1 MAKIEKVYSREVLDS
16 RGNPTVETWMYSKN
30 LSARAIV
37 PSGASTGIHEALEL
51 RDNDKRRYFGR
62 GVKKAVGNAML
73 LGKEL
78 IGVNPK
84 RQKFIDNKL
93 IKLDGTPNKSRY
105 GANAILS
112 LSMASAVLAA
122 KSSKKELFE
131 YLAEIIWKDEAK
143 KRVKMPTPFSNII
156 NGGKH
161 AGNGLSIQEFM
172 ITPIYEKDFKE
183 KVRIISEVY
192 HELKNVIKEKY
203 GKDAINV
210 GDEGGFAPPLEK
222 TRDALNLM
230 IKAIDELGYQNK
242 VRIAFDSAASDFYD
256 KNKKR
261 YFIDGKELKRG
272 ELLDYY
278 VDLLSEYKEIISV
291 EDPFDEDDFKGFSEI
306 MRKLQGKEIQLV
318 TDDLTV
324 TNVKRI
330 RKAIRMNAGNALLL
344 KLNQIGTVTESI
356 KAAKL
361 AMDNNWKVMVSH
373 RSGETEDT
381 FIADLA
387 VALGCG
393 QIKIGAPCR
402 GERTAKY
409 NRLLRIYDKLEGK
422 E

>member
-51 RDNDKRRYFGR
+51 RDNNKRRYFGK

-78 IGVNPK
+78 VGINPK

-93 IKLDGTPNKSRY
+93 IKLDGTPNKSKY

-112 LSMASAVLAA
+112 LSMASSVLAA

-131 YLAEIIWKDEAK
+131 YLAEMIWKDDAEK
-143 KRVKMPTPFSNII
+143 KISMPTPFSNII

-192 HELKNVIKEKY
+192 HELKSVIKEKY
-203 GKDAINV
+203 GKDAVNV
-210 GDEGGFAPPLEK
+210 GDEGGFALPLDK
-222 TRDALNLM
+222 TRDALNLI

-242 VRIAFDSAASDFYD
+242 VRIAFDAAASDFYD
-256 KNKKR
+256 KTKKR
-261 YFIDGKELKRG
+261 YFIDGREFKRD

-278 VDLLSEYKEIISV
+278 MELLSEYKKEIISV
-291 EDPFDEDDFKGFSEI
+291 EDPFDEDDFKGFS
-306 MRKLQGKEIQLV
+306 MLMPKLRNVQLV

-330 RKAIRMNAGNALLL
+330 RKAIRMKAGNALLL

-409 NRLLRIYDKLEGK
+409 NRLLRIYDKLK
-422 E
+422 EKE

>member
-1 MAKIEKVYSREVLDS
+1 MAKIERVYSREVLDS

-51 RDNDKRRYFGR
+51 RDNDRKRYFGK
-62 GVKKAVGNAML
+62 GVKKAVNNAML

-78 IGVNPK
+78 IGINPK

-93 IKLDGTPNKSRY
+93 IKLDGTPNKSKY

-112 LSMASAVLAA
+112 LSMASSVLAA
-122 KSSKKELFE
+122 KSSKKELFD
-131 YLAEIIWKDEAK
+131 YLAEMIWKDAAK
-143 KRVKMPTPFSNII
+143 KKIRMPTPFSNII

-222 TRDALNLM
+222 TRDALDLI
-230 IKAIDELGYQNK
+230 IKAVDELGYQNK
-242 VRIAFDSAASDFYD
+242 VRIAFDAAASDFY
-256 KNKKR
+256 NKSKKK
-261 YFIDGKELKRG
+261 YFIDGKQLKRD

-278 VDLLSEYKEIISV
+278 IELLSEYKKEIISV
-291 EDPFDEDDFKGFSEI
+291 EDPFDEDDFKGFS
-306 MRKLQGKEIQLV
+306 MLMPKLRNVQLV

-330 RKAIRMNAGNALLL
+330 RRAIRMKAGNALLL

-361 AMDNNWKVMVSH
+361 AMNNGWNVMVSH

-409 NRLLRIYDKLEGK
+409 NRLLRIYDKLK
-422 E
+422 EKD